1 MRAAETPASLVIRC
15 SPRVCGF
22 SRCLREPFAWTEAQS
37 RINFE
42 VVSRLVVPG
51 DPAKSPLLLHPLAT
65 EAGGDPTHTGG
76 KFWTSRENP
85 EWRIL
90 AAWVGGQTGTNPR
103 Q

>member
-1 MRAAETPASLVIRC
+1 MPASLVTVLATRMRLQPLPPGAI
-15 SPRVCGF
+15 
-22 SRCLREPFAWTEAQS
+22 AWTEAQS
-37 RINFE
+37 HINFE

-51 DPAKSPLLLHPLAT
+51 EPAKSPLLLHPLAT
-65 EAGGDPTHTGG
+65 EAGGDPMHTGG